1 MKLFTLNTSTMTD
14 WNLVAAKKIPAD
26 IRKKILDE
34 GLIDKAV
41 NIQEKGTPME
51 YLFDVYE
58 EFIDTSGEHDDW
70 NCWRCREYILA
81 QFRILKPYMNV

>member
-1 MKLFTLNTSTMTD
+1 MTD
-14 WNLVAAKKIPAD
+14 WNLVAVKKIPAD

-34 GLIDKAV
+34 GLIDKAC

-70 NCWRCREYILA
+70 NCWRCREHIL
-81 QFRILKPYMNV
+81 QFFKSNKQCLN